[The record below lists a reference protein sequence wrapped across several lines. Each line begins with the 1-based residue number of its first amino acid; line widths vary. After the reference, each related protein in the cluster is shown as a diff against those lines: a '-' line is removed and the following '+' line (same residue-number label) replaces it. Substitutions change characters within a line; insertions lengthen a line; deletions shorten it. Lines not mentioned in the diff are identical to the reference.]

1 MQMLSKRQ
9 IDYASVATK
18 LSALLGR
25 KWGVSIIFGA
35 NPATDGT
42 RIYLPHWNMDCPKQ
56 RTALYGAIAHEAGGH
71 IRQTDFALLNQHCA
85 ARRLDVDFVIW
96 KSLENILEDIR
107 IEANLIREYPGVR
120 AYLDAAIDLVVVA
133 NAVTADT
140 VESYWEL
147 ALGWCLYQFR
157 YTMLGQQELRA
168 IAEEWDAKLRQVAGD
183 EPLNAAMLI
192 GSKVAALGPTK
203 AEFVSVLNYAN
214 MLKALLE
221 QAQPKDTPDSQGA
234 QGDQKDTQGG
244 QDGQNGSQG
253 AQGDQKDAQGGQD
266 GQNGSQGAQGD
277 QKDAQGGQDGQNGS
291 QGAQGD
297 QKDTQGGQDGQNGS
311 QGVNGASR
319 PAAVRK
325 LSNEIPQHEIGDVF
339 GQLTKICKSN
349 DPTFKQM
356 GLLGANSRGPSVVQ
370 AAEMVKGHLVK
381 ATGMRERLTAAFA
394 PMLCGDMEYSANLR
408 SGRNLNARRLVR
420 AMTEEQPSVFRKV
433 MLEEDQSVAVQVLV
447 DRSASTKQG
456 DVLSTET
463 VAALGLVAAL
473 EQFPEVETAIS
484 YFPTD
489 GGVED
494 MRQTQA
500 PLIKEF
506 GAPVG
511 KTMARWPLP
520 GGGTPLHDAYL
531 GAVFN
536 FFGST
541 KDRKILVVLTDGK
554 PADVAKAESAKAF
567 VSRIGIEVLGIVV
580 SNQGYPP
587 GMFDDSIQ
595 IADVQQLPSALG
607 QLVRRNL

>member
-85 ARRLDVDFVIW
+85 ARRLDADFVIW

-203 AEFVSVLNYAN
+203 AEFALVLNYAN

-221 QAQPKDTPDSQGA
+221 QAQPKHTPDSQGA
-234 QGDQKDTQGG
+234 QGDQKDAQGS
-244 QDGQNGSQG
+244 QDSQNGGQG
-253 AQGDQKDAQGGQD
+253 AQGDQKGAQGGQD
-266 GQNGSQGAQGD
+266 SQNGGQGAQGD
-277 QKDAQGGQDGQNGS
+277 QKGAQGGQDSQNG
-291 QGAQGD
+291 G
-297 QKDTQGGQDGQNGS
+297 

-356 GLLGANSRGPSVVQ
+356 GLLGANSRSPSVVQ

-408 SGRNLNARRLVR
+408 SGRDLNARRLVR

-447 DRSASTKQG
+447 DRSASTKHY
-456 DVLSTET
+456 DVLSTEI

-489 GGVED
+489 GGVEN

-506 GAPVG
+506 GTPVG
-511 KTMARWPLP
+511 KTMARWPQP
-520 GGGTPLHDAYL
+520 SGGTPLHDAYL

-554 PADVAKAESAKAF
+554 PTDAAKAESAKAF

>member
-25 KWGVSIIFGA
+25 KWGVSIVFGA

-71 IRQTDFALLNQHCA
+71 IRQTDFPLLNQHCA
-85 ARRLDVDFVIW
+85 ARRRDGDFVIW

-133 NAVTADT
+133 NAVAADT

-168 IAEEWDAKLRQVAGD
+168 IAEDWDAKFRRVAGD
-183 EPLNAAMLI
+183 EPLNAAMRI
-192 GSKVAALGPTK
+192 GSKVAALGPSK
-203 AEFVSVLNYAN
+203 AEFAAVLNYAD

-221 QAQPKDTPDSQGA
+221 QTQPKHTPDSQGA
-234 QGDQKDTQGG
+234 QGDQKDAQSGQDSQNGG
-244 QDGQNGSQG
+244 QG
-253 AQGDQKDAQGGQD
+253 A
-266 GQNGSQGAQGD
+266 
-277 QKDAQGGQDGQNGS
+277 
-291 QGAQGD
+291 
-297 QKDTQGGQDGQNGS
+297 
-311 QGVNGASR
+311 NGASR
-319 PAAVRK
+319 DDAVRK
-325 LSNEIPQHEIGDVF
+325 LSNEIPQREIGDVF
-339 GQLTKICKSN
+339 GQLSEICKSN

-356 GLLGANSRGPSVVQ
+356 GLLGANSRSPSEAQ
-370 AAEMVKGHLVK
+370 PAEMVKGYLVK
-381 ATGMRERLTAAFA
+381 ATGMRERLTAAFS

-408 SGRNLNARRLVR
+408 SGRELNARRLVR

-456 DVLSTET
+456 NILGKEI

-489 GGVED
+489 GGVEN

-506 GAPVG
+506 GTALG
-511 KTMARWPLP
+511 KTMARWPSP
-520 GGGTPLHDAYL
+520 SGGTPLHDAYL

-536 FFGST
+536 FFAST
-541 KDRKILVVLTDGK
+541 KNRKILVVLTDGR